1 MLKFVGEAILSSF
14 IQIVI
19 EKLFDV
25 VRNSVVGKKL
35 EDNLIQ
41 KLARYLLNAES
52 VLEDA
57 ERKQFTDPKVNA
69 WLSDLRHAI
78 YMADD
83 LIDRISIK
91 TATRNDDEM
100 VPMFEETL
108 SLLESI
114 LKDKDSLG
122 LSKIAVDTSLWR
134 TTTSLEVKSSIIFGR
149 EADKKAV
156 LDLLLRDNDDDDEIS
171 VIPIVG
177 MGGVGKTTLAQYVY
191 NHDDIKRKF
200 DVQAWTCVS
209 DDFKEFKVTKDILGS
224 VTGIDHGKDTNE
236 ELVRRELKEKLTG
249 KKFFIVLDDVWN
261 EDRDKWISLMTPL
274 QYGAKG
280 SKILVTTRIESIAYM
295 VQTSKGS
302 KTQSYR
308 LELLSEEHCWSVFA
322 NNACLLD
329 PIQMDLQE
337 TGKKIVG
344 KCKGLPLAAQSL
356 GALLRDTREIGDWN
370 NLLHSNI
377 WETESK
383 IIPALR
389 ISYQYL
395 PPSLKRCFVYGSLFP
410 KDHKF
415 LKEDLILL
423 WMAEGLLQPPNN
435 GKTLEEVGYVYFN
448 DLVSRSFFQR
458 FGNGNRYYVMHDLVH
473 DLAMFIGGEFY
484 IREEGLEREPKIIG
498 AKTRHLSF
506 TTLDDPV
513 SKNFGTSGGPK
524 YLRSYFPIYP
534 NKSTDLPLW
543 IFDSKYL
550 RVLSARTFYTEMV
563 PNSIGELIHLRYLD
577 LSNTEIETLPD
588 TLCNLYNLQTLKL
601 SCCEYLTRLPN
612 SIGEL
617 IHLRYLD
624 LSNTEIET
632 LPDTLCNLSNLQTL
646 KLSNCVGLTSLP
658 NDMHKLVKL
667 RHLDLEETSLEEM
680 PSHMSKLSDLQHL
693 TYYLVSK
700 HEDKGINQLGT
711 LSNLRGS
718 LSIQNLQKV
727 TNSSEASNVKMMDKK
742 YLDSLVFDWD
752 KDRHDDDEEE
762 EEEEME
768 EDEGDV
774 EEEEGDVDEDSDNFV
789 DLHFVD
795 ILGKLQ
801 PSTNLERLDIVRY
814 MGMIFPKWVGDP
826 SYNNLTE
833 LCLSKCKKC
842 CIFPPIGQLPSLEE
856 LVVDGMEMLQTIGC
870 PYGTGTLFF
879 PSLESLEFKNMSCW
893 EKWYHPQDSNDY
905 FPVLKSLVIN
915 NCPKLQGLLPTCL
928 PAVETIEIKGCSL
941 LASSLPRTPA
951 IRKLTIYNSNKVS
964 LCELPLSLSLQEL
977 RIAGGCCYYE
987 EETEDIIALPTSL
1000 QILVICNWSSAMSI
1014 VGDCLPTSLNNMCIV
1029 KCGNLNFPK
1038 QNHQQ
1043 LSLRYLRIDDSC
1055 DSLTTLL
1062 LLGIFPNLYH
1072 LQIVNCSKLLSSM
1085 SLTSMGML
1093 TRLEI
1098 DGPCFGV
1105 ESFPVE
1111 GSPLL
1116 LPSLTSLTLWKM
1128 LSLQTLDC
1136 TGLLHLTSLQQLTI
1150 IYCPQ
1155 LENMEGESL
1164 PVSLIKL
1171 QITSCPLLGER
1182 CRTKHPQIWPKIS
1195 HIPDIELDGI
1205 KISDIPDFNVE
1216 W

>member
-1 MLKFVGEAILSSF
+1 MLKFVGEAIFSSF
-14 IQIVI
+14 IQIAI
-19 EKLFDV
+19 EKLYDHFDV
-25 VRNSVVGKKL
+25 VRNFVVGKKL
-35 EDNLIQ
+35 EDNLVE
-41 KLARYLLNAES
+41 KLARCLRNAES

-57 ERKQFTDPKVNA
+57 ERKQFTDPKVNQ

-91 TATRNDDEM
+91 TATRKDDEM

-156 LDLLLRDNDDDDEIS
+156 LDLLLRDNDDEVS

-177 MGGVGKTTLAQYVY
+177 MGGVGKTTLARYVY

-200 DVQAWTCVS
+200 NVQAWTCVS

-224 VTGIDHGKDTNE
+224 VTGIDHGKDTNK
-236 ELVRRELKEKLTG
+236 ELVCRELKENLTG

-280 SKILVTTRIESIAYM
+280 SKILVTTRIESIASM
-295 VQTSKGS
+295 VQTF
-302 KTQSYR
+302 QSYR
-308 LELLSEEHCWSVFA
+308 LELYSDAHCWSVFA

-356 GALLRDTREIGDWN
+356 GALLRHTREIGDWN

-395 PPSLKRCFVYGSLFP
+395 PPSLKRCFVYCSLFP
-410 KDHKF
+410 KDHEF

-435 GKTLEEVGYVYFN
+435 GKTLEEVGDVYFN

-458 FGNGNRYYVMHDLVH
+458 FGNGIYVMHDLVH

-484 IREEGLEREPKIIG
+484 IREEGLETEPKIIG

-506 TTLDDPV
+506 TILDDLV
-513 SKNFGTSGGPK
+513 SKNFGTSGRPK
-524 YLRSYFPIYP
+524 YLRSYFPICPKDDKYTYLMP
-534 NKSTDLPLW
+534 W

-550 RVLSARTFYTEMV
+550 RVLSARTFCTNMV

-577 LSNTEIETLPD
+577 LSGTRIETLPD
-588 TLCNLYNLQTLKL
+588 TLCNLYNLQTLML
-601 SCCEYLTRLPN
+601 NCCE
-612 SIGEL
+612 
-617 IHLRYLD
+617 
-624 LSNTEIET
+624 
-632 LPDTLCNLSNLQTL
+632 C
-646 KLSNCVGLTSLP
+646 LTSLP

-667 RHLDLEETSLEEM
+667 RHLDLEGTCLEEM
-680 PSHMSKLSDLQHL
+680 PSHMSELSDLQHL

-700 HEDKGINQLGT
+700 HEDKGTNQLGT
-711 LSNLRGS
+711 LSNLHGS
-718 LSIQNLQKV
+718 LSIQNLQNV

-742 YLDSLVFDWD
+742 YLDSLVFQW
-752 KDRHDDDEEE
+752 DEEEEEEEEEEEMEDEEMEEEEEEEEMEEEEGDVDE

-801 PSTNLERLDIVRY
+801 PTTNLERLDIVRY
-814 MGMIFPKWVGDP
+814 MGMIFPEWVGDP

-833 LCLSKCKKC
+833 LCLSECKNC
-842 CIFPPIGQLPSLEE
+842 CIFPPIGQLPSLKK
-856 LVVDGMEMLQTIGC
+856 LKIKEMPMLRTIGC

-893 EKWYHPQDSNDY
+893 EKWYHPQESNDY
-905 FPVLKSLVIN
+905 FPVLKSLVIHY
-915 NCPKLQGLLPTCL
+915 CPKLQGLLPTCL
-928 PAVETIEIKGCSL
+928 PAVETIEIMYCSL
-941 LASSLPRTPA
+941 LGLPLLVSKNFPNLNRFTFSNCPKFVPFPREGLSAPNLTLLDISSCNNLKSLPCHLNTLLP
-951 IRKLTIYNSNKVS
+951 KLQELDIGD
-964 LCELPLSLSLQEL
+964 CPEMEAFPEGGLPLSM
-977 RIAGGCCYYE
+977 R
-987 EETEDIIALPTSL
+987 
-1000 QILVICNWSSAMSI
+1000 
-1014 VGDCLPTSLNNMCIV
+1014 
-1029 KCGNLNFPK
+1029 
-1038 QNHQQ
+1038 
-1043 LSLRYLRIDDSC
+1043 
-1055 DSLTTLL
+1055 TLK
-1062 LLGIFPNLYH
+1062 IE
-1072 LQIVNCSKLLSSM
+1072 NCEKLLRSM

-1093 TRLEI
+1093 TRLRI
-1098 DGPCFGV
+1098 KGPCSGV
-1105 ESFPVE
+1105 EYFPIE

-1116 LPSLTSLTLWKM
+1116 PPSLTSLYLWRM
-1128 LSLQTLDC
+1128 SSLQTLEC
-1136 TGLLHLTSLQQLTI
+1136 TGLLHLTSLQWLTFVD
-1150 IYCPQ
+1150 CPQ
-1155 LENMEGESL
+1155 LENMEGERL
-1164 PVSLIKL
+1164 PASLIKL
-1171 QITSCPLLGER
+1171 DIYDCPLLGER

-1195 HIPDIELDGI
+1195 HIPDIELDRI
-1205 KISDIPDFNVE
+1205 KISHIPDLNVE
-1216 W
+1216 WF